1 MGQRM
6 PLVQVQ
12 STFPEPALLMP
23 AAAYA
28 VGARFRRYSM
38 LPFLRIAVGTLQP
51 RADASPVLWALM
63 EALERRGLRVQS
75 FLSRACFA
83 SRDGATTIT
92 GQSPRHLDSWL
103 MPRDVCASLFL
114 RGCRSCD
121 VAIVEGELKG
131 DSTPTGGSLDT
142 LCDWLALPR
151 VAVVD
156 CTTLAQCQLPSP
168 PPHVDGVLL
177 DQLSGHGQFV
187 RMQTT
192 LEGLWGLPVL
202 GGLSASPS
210 LKQVVDNIPI
220 GAKPSEEVC
229 QKLGDNFL
237 KISDPERILEIAA
250 SRAFPSRPDSACE
263 ALPPASRL
271 HVAVAFDEAFN
282 CYFPDTLDALEM
294 QGAAVSDFS
303 PLRDERLPADADIV
317 YFGCGHP
324 ERFAVDLG
332 ENQCMLSA
340 LRNHLCNGRR
350 IYAEGGGLAYLC
362 QHLDDGAHRRP
373 MVGALPA
380 TAHLEMKTY
389 EPRAVEFSVARDC
402 WLAPTGTRL
411 RGYVNPAWR
420 LQPTGPL
427 HQFAEAGHELDL
439 VGRHQAIGS
448 RVHLHFAAHADGL
461 GGFFAPHAAAMDAT
475 ASLSARQ
482 K

>member
-1 MGQRM
+1 
-6 PLVQVQ
+6 
-12 STFPEPALLMP
+12 
-23 AAAYA
+23 
-28 VGARFRRYSM
+28 M

-63 EALERRGLRVQS
+63 EAVERRELRVQS

-83 SRDGATTIT
+83 SRDGAATIT

-103 MPRDVCASLFL
+103 MPRDFCIELFL

-121 VAIVEGELKG
+121 LAIIEGEFKG
-131 DSTPTGGSLDT
+131 NATPTGGSLDT

-151 VAVVD
+151 LAVVD
-156 CTTLAQCQLPSP
+156 CTVLSHCQLPPRP
-168 PPHVDGVLL
+168 PDVEGVLL
-177 DQLSGHGQFV
+177 DHLAGYGHFV
-187 RMQTT
+187 RMQTM

-210 LKQVVDNIPI
+210 LRQVVDNIPI

-229 QKLGDNFL
+229 QKLGTNFL
-237 KISDPERILEIAA
+237 KTSDIERILEIAA
-250 SRAFPSRPDSACE
+250 SRDFSSRPESACE
-263 ALPPASRL
+263 TLSQGQRL

-294 QGAAVSDFS
+294 QGAEVSDFS
-303 PLRDERLPADADIV
+303 PLRDERLPADADVV

-324 ERFAVDLG
+324 ERFAADLG
-332 ENQCMLSA
+332 ENQCMLLA

-389 EPRAVEFSVARDC
+389 EPRAVEFSLTGNC
-402 WLAPTGTRL
+402 WLAPAGTRL

-420 LQPTGPL
+420 LQPTGSL
-427 HQFAEAGHELDL
+427 HQYAGAGHELDL

-461 GGFFAPHAAAMDAT
+461 CGFFAPHAAAMDAT
-475 ASLSARQ
+475 AAVSVKQ